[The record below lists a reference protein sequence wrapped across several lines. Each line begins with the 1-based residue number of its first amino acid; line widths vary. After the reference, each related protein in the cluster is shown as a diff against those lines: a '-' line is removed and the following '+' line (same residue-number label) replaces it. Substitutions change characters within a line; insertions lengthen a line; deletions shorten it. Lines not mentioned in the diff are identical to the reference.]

1 MFGGTWNLQLETEG
15 AAQRNLIGP
24 MLTYGITDGMNISNI
39 TYAVRSVTAQINGNV
54 HDTNSNPIT
63 FVNVGASVT
72 VNGTNYSAY
81 GRTDGSGNYSLGVFN
96 GTWSVNVSS
105 DDLSS
110 RGFETPTNQNVTI
123 SGGNVTV
130 DFTIHPIQPLQITT
144 TSLPPGEIS
153 RNYHTNLQA
162 TGGQQPYNWSLVSGS
177 TPPGVIFGSG
187 LIDGITTT
195 NVEQESGIQIP
206 LYTPSI
212 DDVQE
217 FKVQQSNFS
226 AEIGFSG
233 ATVINMVTRS
243 GTNSFHGS
251 AYDFV
256 RNNILT
262 ANDWF
267 NDLSGLPLA
276 ARRRNVFGA
285 TIGGPIRKDKTFF
298 FFDYEG
304 TRDRQAHTLRGGVP
318 NPFEKQGDFGELCGY
333 AGGTFDT
340 NGMCSSP
347 DGQLWDPYVAAFDP
361 DQGGPVRQ
369 AFIPFNNL
377 KTYTS
382 PGNPNL
388 NGTPFQLT
396 AVAGNLIDPVAFK
409 MMQFFPDPNLALG
422 TAGSGQYDNWIS
434 TATTPSNNDQWD
446 IKIDHSFSEKDRLSG
461 KFSRALGN
469 SREPNCFKN
478 PGDAC
483 SNGPNFSHSHVFSL
497 THNHTFNP
505 NTLLNVT
512 FGFARSYGVTGAG
525 GLADYPGFDPI
536 KDLGLPAY
544 MARSGVPSTPSI
556 YISDYFQPGRAWSSQ
571 TTRSPSS
578 GERR

>member
-1 MFGGTWNLQLETEG
+1 MRPAKLLGT
-15 AAQRNLIGP
+15 
-24 MLTYGITDGMNISNI
+24 
-39 TYAVRSVTAQINGNV
+39 TA
-54 HDTNSNPIT
+54 SRP
-63 FVNVGASVT
+63 A
-72 VNGTNYSAY
+72 
-81 GRTDGSGNYSLGVFN
+81 
-96 GTWSVNVSS
+96 
-105 DDLSS
+105 LSS
-110 RGFETPTNQNVTI
+110 RRRRRLSIALLIVLVGSFGPLARAQLYSGSATGLVTDPSGAVVPRAKVSLTDVGKGYTFQTSTDAAGRYVLRGLPPSTYKLTVEIRGFRPYVQDGVTLDVNQNLTIDVRLQVGAETQAVEVTAAAPVLSSQDAVTGQELDRVLI
-123 SGGNVTV
+123 NDLPLLQRSVFDLAYLSPGVHQVSGGV
-130 DFTIHPIQPLQITT
+130 
-144 TSLPPGEIS
+144 
-153 RNYHTNLQA
+153 
-162 TGGQQPYNWSLVSGS
+162 TGGGIANNFVSNGGRNA
-177 TPPGVIFGSG
+177 TADI

-285 TIGGPIRKDKTFF
+285 TVGGPIRKDKTFF

-318 NPFEKQGDFGELCGY
+318 SPFEKQGDFGELCGH

-347 DGQLWDPYVAAFDP
+347 DGQLWDPYVAVFDP
-361 DQGGPVRQ
+361 DEGGPVRQ

-388 NGTPFQLT
+388 NGTPFQ
-396 AVAGNLIDPVAFK
+396 
-409 MMQFFPDPNLALG
+409 
-422 TAGSGQYDNWIS
+422 
-434 TATTPSNNDQWD
+434 
-446 IKIDHSFSEKDRLSG
+446 
-461 KFSRALGN
+461 
-469 SREPNCFKN
+469 
-478 PGDAC
+478 
-483 SNGPNFSHSHVFSL
+483 
-497 THNHTFNP
+497 
-505 NTLLNVT
+505 
-512 FGFARSYGVTGAG
+512 
-525 GLADYPGFDPI
+525 
-536 KDLGLPAY
+536 
-544 MARSGVPSTPSI
+544 
-556 YISDYFQPGRAWSSQ
+556 
-571 TTRSPSS
+571 
-578 GERR
+578 